1 MSVKN
6 FKFVSPGVFINEI
19 DNSFRPRSPDA
30 IGPVV
35 VGRSRKGL
43 AMEPITVDSF
53 SEFVEMFGDTVP
65 GNAGGDVYRNGNLQ
79 SPMYGTYA
87 AKAFLR
93 SNVAPLTYVRLLG
106 QQTTTNDASQAGRA
120 GWQTTNTLAAD
131 TSSDE
136 TGPSSG
142 GAYGLFLFAS
152 GSAADGDAGIKATAT
167 LTVADAGQITATN
180 QISLIT
186 AGGDTVTI
194 TGHASANAMT
204 TTSGASSD
212 GTFDASTA
220 SGGST
225 NNTAQALAIA
235 TVINLHDDF
244 TASADGAVVTV
255 TQNTAGTAGNTTVTA
270 AKNGG
275 AGDIAADD
283 LVIVSFTGGSDAGDA
298 GRLGTGSCAAIW
310 YLHNGKIQ
318 LSGNLVGG
326 EDAAT
331 ASAGAY
337 IGSDSNGNYKVVI
350 KSATQG
356 EETFLFNFNDNSE
369 NFIRNQF
376 NTNPQLG
383 SAGNYYPASAEKDY
397 WLGETFEQDVRENG
411 LHNTNGIGI
420 ILGLGSGS
428 AAGST
433 AGPHLMK
440 GQASREAVAGWFISQ
455 DVGEA
460 GSYTPQS
467 MQKLFRL
474 KGRGHGE
481 WLHKNLKVS
490 IERIR
495 QSNTQLGDYGS
506 FSVVLRKLLDTDNQV
521 QVVERYDN
529 CNLDPTSPNF
539 VARKIGDRYGK
550 WDEINQRLRYYG
562 EYDNKSRYVYVEMND
577 DVEAGATEASL
588 LPFGYFGAPVMS
600 GSGDV
605 DNSTDPDSDAIHR
618 TMLAYSGTFAGFAGA
633 SGLDG
638 FDGAELLGGVGNN
651 ITASFKFPT
660 ALLRKSASDGGL
672 TDPTKAY
679 FGFRTTRTATSNNSD
694 PSVADLHRL
703 IYSGFPDDPTTSDTA
718 AGPGV
723 ISYSHVFSL
732 DDIRKTNASTSA
744 SYYYESGSR
753 AAGTS
758 VSAESSS
765 YTTLLDANYNRFTAP
780 FWGGFDG
787 FDITKPDPLAN
798 TVMAGSP
805 TEDNNYAFHT
815 IRRAITTLSDVDLLD
830 FNLLTT
836 PGLTNESL
844 TQYQIQV
851 CEDRADALA
860 LIDLPSVYT
869 PTHEAYNSKVDRPAK
884 DPLGTANSL
893 KDRRLD
899 SSYGA
904 AFYPWVQTRDAA
916 TGQLV
921 WIPPTVAMMGVLAY
935 SESVS
940 DVWFAPAGFNRGGL
954 TEGAAGIPITN
965 VSERLSSSD
974 RDTLYDARINP
985 IASFPSNGIVV
996 LGQKTLQER
1005 PSALDRINVRRLVI
1019 HLKKQISILS
1029 TQILFEQNVQDTWD
1043 RFKGLIEPF
1052 LANVKTRFGITD
1064 YRLILDESTTTPDLI
1079 DQNIL
1084 YAKIMVKPARAIE
1097 FIAIDFVIASTGA
1110 SFDD

>member
-1 MSVKN
+1 MSIKN

-35 VGRSRKGL
+35 VGRARRGI
-43 AMEPITVDSF
+43 AGEPISIDSF
-53 SEFVEMFGDTVP
+53 SEYVDMFGDTVP
-65 GNAGGDVYRNGNLQ
+65 GMGGGDIYRHGNLQ

-93 SNVAPLTYVRLLG
+93 SNVAPLTYMRLLG
-106 QQTTTNDASQAGRA
+106 QQTTTNDGSLAGRA
-120 GWQTTNTLAAD
+120 GWNTDNTLAAD
-131 TSSDE
+131 TSTDE
-136 TGPSSG
+136 TAPDSG
-142 GAYGLFLFAS
+142 GAFGLFLFAS
-152 GSAADGDAGIKATAT
+152 GSTAAEDMGIKATAT
-167 LTVADAGQITATN
+167 LTVADAGQITTTN

-186 AGGDTVTI
+186 ADSKTVTI
-194 TGHASANAMT
+194 TGHGSANAMT

-220 SGGST
+220 SGTSSD
-225 NNTAQALAIA
+225 NIAQALAIA
-235 TVINLHDDF
+235 TCINLHDDF
-244 TASADGAVVTV
+244 TATTGGTAVVTV
-255 TQNTAGTAGNTTVTA
+255 TQNTVGTAGNTTVTA

-298 GRLGTGSCAAIW
+298 GNLGTGSCAAIW
-310 YLHNGKIQ
+310 YLQNGKIQ

-326 EDAAT
+326 ADVAT
-331 ASAGAY
+331 ASAGAF
-337 IGSDSNGNYKVVI
+337 IGSDSGGNYKVLI

-356 EETFLFNFNDNSE
+356 QETFLFNFNDNSE

-376 NTNPQLG
+376 NTNPQLH
-383 SAGNYYPASAEKDY
+383 SSGNYYPSAAEKDY
-397 WLGETFEQDVRENG
+397 WLGETFEQDVRERG
-411 LHNTNGIGI
+411 LQAGAGIGI

-428 AAGST
+428 TAGSSV
-433 AGPHLMK
+433 GPHLMK
-440 GQASREAVAGWFISQ
+440 GQAAREAVAGWFISQ

-460 GSYTPQS
+460 TAYEADK

-490 IERIR
+490 IERVR
-495 QSNTQLGDYGS
+495 QSNSQLDDYGT
-506 FSVVLRKLLDTDNQV
+506 FSVVLRKLMDTDSNV

-529 CNLDPTSPNF
+529 CNLDPRSPNF
-539 VARKIGDRYGK
+539 VARKIGDRYAE
-550 WDEINQRLRYYG
+550 WDETNQRLRYYG
-562 EYDNKSRYVYVEMND
+562 EYPNNSRYVYAEMND

-588 LPFGYFGAPVMS
+588 LPFGYFGPPVMS
-600 GSGDV
+600 GSSDV
-605 DNSTDPDSDAIHR
+605 LTTTDPDTDTIHK
-618 TMLAYSGTFAGFAGA
+618 TMLAWSGSYGGFAGA
-633 SGLDG
+633 TGLA
-638 FDGAELLGGVGNN
+638 FDSAELLGGEGNN
-651 ITASFKFPT
+651 LTASFKFPS
-660 ALLRKSASDGGL
+660 ALLRLSASDGGL
-672 TDPTKAY
+672 TDSTKAY

-703 IYSGFPDDPTTSDTA
+703 IHSGFPDDPTSGANA
-718 AGPGV
+718 AGFGV
-723 ISYSHVFSL
+723 IEYSHVFSL
-732 DDIRKTNASTSA
+732 DDIRKTDATSDA

-753 AAGTS
+753 SNNVS
-758 VSAESSS
+758 VTAESSS
-765 YTTLLDANYNRFTAP
+765 YKILLDANYNRFTAP

-798 TVMAGSP
+798 SLMSGTP

-815 IRRAITTLSDVDLLD
+815 IRRALTTVSDPDLLD

-836 PGLTNESL
+836 PGLTNDSL
-844 TQYQIQV
+844 TGYSVQL

-860 LIDLPSVYT
+860 LIDLANVYT
-869 PTHEAYNSKVDRPAK
+869 PTHEEYKTKNNRPAK
-884 DPLGTANSL
+884 DPLATANAL

-904 AFYPWVQTRDAA
+904 TFYPWVQTRDAG

-921 WIPPTVAMMGVLAY
+921 WIPPTVAMMGVLGS
-935 SESVS
+935 SEAVS
-940 DVWFAPAGFNRGGL
+940 DIWFAPAGFNRGGL
-954 TEGAAGIPITN
+954 TEGAAGIPVSN
-965 VSERLSSSD
+965 VSERLSSRE
-974 RDTLYDARINP
+974 RDILYDARINP

-1019 HLKKQISILS
+1019 YLKKQISILS

-1064 YRLILDESTTTPDLI
+1064 YRLILDETTTTPDLI

>member
-35 VGRSRKGL
+35 IGRSRKGL
-43 AMEPITVDSF
+43 AMEPIQIESF

-65 GNAGGDVYRNGNLQ
+65 GNAGGDVYRYGNLQ

-106 QQTTTNDASQAGRA
+106 QQTTTNDASAAGQAG
-120 GWQTTNTLAAD
+120 WKTTNTLAAD

-136 TGPSSG
+136 TGPSNG

-152 GSAADGDAGIKATAT
+152 GSVSGEDGAAATAT
-167 LTVADAGQITATN
+167 WTFSDKPSETTTITITDAAGTSVVFEVDDAGDGAAGSNTAVDGSGVVSSAAGIDTKLVEAVNASALAITATN
-180 QISLIT
+180 PSN
-186 AGGDTVTI
+186 G
-194 TGHASANAMT
+194 
-204 TTSGASSD
+204 
-212 GTFDASTA
+212 
-220 SGGST
+220 
-225 NNTAQALAIA
+225 
-235 TVINLHDDF
+235 
-244 TASADGAVVTV
+244 VVLL
-255 TQNTAGTAGNTTVTA
+255 TQNTAGLAGNTTITLSDASDWNSATSVNVPATF
-270 AKNGG
+270 
-275 AGDIAADD
+275 
-283 LVIVSFTGGSDAGDA
+283 SGGSDGSPDA
-298 GRLGTGSCAAIW
+298 GNIGTGSCAAIW

-318 LSGNLVGG
+318 LSGNLIGG

-331 ASAGAY
+331 ASAGAF
-337 IGSDSNGNYKVVI
+337 IGSDANGNYKVRI

-356 EETFLFNFNDNSE
+356 DETFLFNFNDNSE

-383 SAGNYYPASAEKDY
+383 SAGNYYPTSAEKDY
-397 WLGETFEQDVRENG
+397 WLGETFEQNVREEG
-411 LHNTNGIGI
+411 LHNTQGIGI
-420 ILGLGSGS
+420 IIGLGSGS
-428 AAGST
+428 AAGSS

-460 GSYTPQS
+460 SSYTPQS

-481 WLHKNLKVS
+481 WIHKNLKVS

-495 QSNTQLGDYGS
+495 QSNTQLGDYGT
-506 FSVVLRKLLDTDNQV
+506 FSVVLRKLLDTDNNV

-539 VARKIGDRYGK
+539 VARKIGDRYSK
-550 WDEINQRLRYYG
+550 WDEVNQRIRYYG
-562 EYDNKSRYVYVEMND
+562 EYENKSRYVYVEMND

-588 LPFGYFGAPVMS
+588 LPFGYYGAPVMS

-605 DNSTDPDSDAIHR
+605 SCSTDPDSDAIHR
-618 TMLAYSGTFAGFAGA
+618 TMLAYSGTFAGFGGA

-638 FDGAELLGGVGNN
+638 FDGAELLGGQSNN
-651 ITASFKFPT
+651 ITASFKFPV

-723 ISYSHVFSL
+723 VSYSHVFSL

-765 YTTLLDANYNRFTAP
+765 YTTLLDSNYNRFTAP

-798 TVMAGSP
+798 STMTGAP
-805 TEDNNYAFHT
+805 TEDNNYVFHT
-815 IRRAITTLSDVDLLD
+815 HRRAITTISDVDLLD
-830 FNLLTT
+830 FNLLTL
-836 PGLTNESL
+836 PGLTNTSL
-844 TQYQIQV
+844 TEYAIQV

-860 LIDLPSVYT
+860 LVDLPDVYT
-869 PTHEAYNSKVDRPAK
+869 PTHESYKTKINRPAK
-884 DPLGTANSL
+884 NPLSTANSL
-893 KDRRLD
+893 KDRRID

-904 AFYPWVQTRDAA
+904 TFYPWVQTRDAGS
-916 TGQLV
+916 GQLV
-921 WIPPTVAMMGVLAY
+921 WIPPTVAMMGVLGY

-954 TEGAAGIPITN
+954 TEGAAGIAITN

-1064 YRLILDESTTTPDLI
+1064 YRLILDETTTTPDLI